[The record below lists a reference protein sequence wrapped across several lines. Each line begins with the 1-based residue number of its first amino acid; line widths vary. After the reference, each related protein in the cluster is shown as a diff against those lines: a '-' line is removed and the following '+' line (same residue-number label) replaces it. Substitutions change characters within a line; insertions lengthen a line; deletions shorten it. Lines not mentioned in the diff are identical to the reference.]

1 MRGHVLVGTDAA
13 EVTGADPALVRQ
25 LDGQRWHRCLRCD
38 DWTPMDPPAAPARA
52 SVPGRDEIELPLR
65 GPLLR
70 DRYVLRLIALDRAV
84 HVVVLSGLAVA
95 IFLFLGNRAALQ
107 HDYVRIM
114 NDLSGSSGGPAAV
127 RGLLGVLRRLTV
139 VSSRHLYEIGLLVT
153 AYALLEACE
162 MVGLWLAQRW
172 AEYLTFVATLVFV
185 PLEIYE
191 LSRGP
196 SVLKVITFALN
207 IAIALYLLLAK
218 RLFGVRGGHRAEHE
232 RRHRLSGWGALDAA
246 TPALSPAGTAS
257 AAGTAPDAGPTNDPG
272 TAPAT
277 LDTGTAADADL
288 PASADAG

>member
-1 MRGHVLVGTDAA
+1 MGTDAA
-13 EVTGADPALVRQ
+13 DLTGADPALVRPV
-25 LDGQRWHRCLRCD
+25 DGQRWYRCLRCD
-38 DWTPMDPPAAPARA
+38 DWMPVDPPAVPART

-95 IFLFLGNRAALQ
+95 IFLFLGNRVALQ
-107 HDYVRIM
+107 RDYVQIM

-127 RGLLGVLRRLTV
+127 RGVLGALRHLTV

-153 AYALLEACE
+153 TYALLEACE

-191 LSRGP
+191 LTRGP
-196 SVLKVITFALN
+196 SVLKVVTFALN
-207 IAIALYLLLAK
+207 IAIALYLLVAK

-232 RRHRLSGWGALDAA
+232 RRHRLSGWSAVDAA
-246 TPALSPAGTAS
+246 TPTSAGATATSAATTGAGAADTGMTAS
-257 AAGTAPDAGPTNDPG
+257 A
-272 TAPAT
+272 
-277 LDTGTAADADL
+277 DTG
-288 PASADAG
+288 